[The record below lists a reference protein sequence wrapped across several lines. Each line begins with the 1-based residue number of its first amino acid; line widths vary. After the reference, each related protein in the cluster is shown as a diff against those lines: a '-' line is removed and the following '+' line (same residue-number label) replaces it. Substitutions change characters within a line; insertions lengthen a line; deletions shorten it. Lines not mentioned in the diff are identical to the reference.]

1 MINNGL
7 CWLCTLGRLGDLDIS
22 QTYIGLEHVLWKAH
36 LAWRRRPIH
45 AASLRQISSIEYNK
59 EKDYVNLGLTL
70 GRGCK
75 RCCRPRRSASV
86 VIFLEQT
93 SNITEE
99 KNTFWSRFTEFL
111 SRLSSPICCRQREAV
126 AVEDCV
132 TRTRV
137 VVDLTLVEVEAEICR
152 SRSADQRAGSLVVAY
167 SWPKI
172 KPVTSTTIQ
181 NKVRRKEDILGGWD
195 SVLSI

>member
-111 SRLSSPICCRQREAV
+111 SRQSTLESNLLSPERSCRCWRLCNPYSCCCWFDSR
-126 AVEDCV
+126 
-132 TRTRV
+132 
-137 VVDLTLVEVEAEICR
+137 R
-152 SRSADQRAGSLVVAY
+152 SRSWNLQKQISWSARRLAGRCIFLAE
-167 SWPKI
+167 
-172 KPVTSTTIQ
+172 
-181 NKVRRKEDILGGWD
+181 NKTGHFNNNTK
-195 SVLSI
+195 